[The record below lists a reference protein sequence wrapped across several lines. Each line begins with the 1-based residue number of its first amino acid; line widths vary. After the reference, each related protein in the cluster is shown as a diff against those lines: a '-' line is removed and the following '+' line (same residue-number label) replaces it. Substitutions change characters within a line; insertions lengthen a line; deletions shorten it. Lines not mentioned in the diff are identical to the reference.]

1 MATTST
7 VPAVRAALV
16 SLLTSAINDTD
27 VQVTHGRQQNSLVKR
42 QVVTVGAAS
51 PYTSEI
57 ANLKAGRKQRD
68 ETYSIEVIFWVAKP
82 RGVPYDADTRVWTL
96 FAELEDLLADD
107 PTLGGVDG
115 LAWAVLGDVE
125 GDVAIEAEGP
135 VAWLVASVDCK
146 ARLV

>member
-16 SLLTSAINDTD
+16 TLLTSAINDSD

-42 QVVTVGAAS
+42 QVVTVGNAG
-51 PYTSEI
+51 PYSSEI
-57 ANLKAGRKQRD
+57 ANLKSGRKQRD

-107 PTLGGVDG
+107 PTLGAVDG
-115 LAWAVLGDVE
+115 LAWAVLDDVE
-125 GDVAIEAEGP
+125 AGVDIEKEGP
-135 VAWLVASVDCK
+135 VAWVVASVDCK